1 MPTTRGL
8 GRLWRVLASFWRRG
22 PALFRAPI
30 PAVGSDQAPSAP
42 ESPRG
47 HDDARSGEPL
57 TGGTVTL
64 RMWVVAGRLV
74 LATSAAEAERAV
86 VALVGQLDRDGQD
99 AARVLLDHWRGDRVA
114 AA

>member
-1 MPTTRGL
+1 
-8 GRLWRVLASFWRRG
+8 
-22 PALFRAPI
+22 
-30 PAVGSDQAPSAP
+30 
-42 ESPRG
+42 
-47 HDDARSGEPL
+47 
-57 TGGTVTL
+57 
-64 RMWVVAGRLV
+64 MWVVAGRLV